1 MILRTFLT
9 QRGVVNRVVY
19 ELPQH
24 EEVHKDTKM
33 RLVMNND
40 KWYVIAYPLKTG
52 GEGEASINP
61 LLKGKVASSLAE
73 DKHGVIDIAEVDRP
87 VARD

>member
-1 MILRTFLT
+1 MKFLPSSWRVTDMILRTFFT

-24 EEVHKDTKM
+24 EEVHNDTKM

-40 KWYVIAYPLKTG
+40 KWYVIADLGGRKPPPRPL
-52 GEGEASINP
+52 
-61 LLKGKVASSLAE
+61 
-73 DKHGVIDIAEVDRP
+73 
-87 VARD
+87 